1 MREVAVPTHTTRM
14 TGDVCVVALTG
25 EIDMLSAD
33 TVEKWLIDAGR
44 TSSAAAVVVDLSAVE
59 FLDSSGVRSLLRAKE
74 ALEADEVGLTVARPN
89 AMVERILRILGL
101 FDLLT

>member
-1 MREVAVPTHTTRM
+1 MPTHTTRM
-14 TGDVCVVALTG
+14 TGDVCVVALAG

-33 TVEKWLIDAGR
+33 TVEKWLIDGR
-44 TSSAAAVVVDLSAVE
+44 TNSGAAVVVDLSAVE

-74 ALEADEVGLTVARPN
+74 ALEADKVGLTVARPN

-101 FDLLT
+101 YDLLT

>member
-1 MREVAVPTHTTRM
+1 MPTHTTRM
-14 TGDVCVVALTG
+14 TGDVCVVALAG

-44 TSSAAAVVVDLSAVE
+44 TNSAAVVVVDLSAVE

-74 ALEADEVGLTVARPN
+74 ALEADKVGLTVVRPN